1 MILLK
6 EIADWK
12 SSRNNNYL
20 QKSEWTDEEK
30 LIVIFFLSIV
40 DIVLMLYFL
49 IDI

>member
-20 QKSEWTDEEK
+20 WKSEWTGEEK
-30 LIVIFFLSIV
+30 LIVIIFLSIV

-49 IDI
+49 IGI